1 MNAEHNGSPFSYV
14 MDTAN
19 KELTI
24 TNSQGGELLFDGH
37 TTTSEDL
44 EMQLDVMSGV
54 LQSADDTSGN
64 GDAVIKYNEAVTA
77 VSAEGDGVVDSTTSS
92 STSYSSSSSST
103 VGIDQISISTQ
114 AGANS
119 ALESIDAAL
128 SSILSERAML
138 VLRKSSRPYG
148 NNYQTFLLIQKQRKD
163 VF

>member
-1 MNAEHNGSPFSYV
+1 
-14 MDTAN
+14 
-19 KELTI
+19 
-24 TNSQGGELLFDGH
+24 
-37 TTTSEDL
+37 
-44 EMQLDVMSGV
+44 MQLDVMSGV

-138 VLRKSSRPYG
+138 GALENRLDHTV
-148 NNYQTFLLIQKQRKD
+148 NNLSNVSVNTETAKGRILDADFAKI
-163 VF
+163 FA

>member
-1 MNAEHNGSPFSYV
+1 MEN
-14 MDTAN
+14 
-19 KELTI
+19 
-24 TNSQGGELLFDGH
+24 LFDGH

-103 VGIDQISISTQ
+103 V
-114 AGANS
+114 
-119 ALESIDAAL
+119 E
-128 SSILSERAML
+128 
-138 VLRKSSRPYG
+138 
-148 NNYQTFLLIQKQRKD
+148 
-163 VF
+163 